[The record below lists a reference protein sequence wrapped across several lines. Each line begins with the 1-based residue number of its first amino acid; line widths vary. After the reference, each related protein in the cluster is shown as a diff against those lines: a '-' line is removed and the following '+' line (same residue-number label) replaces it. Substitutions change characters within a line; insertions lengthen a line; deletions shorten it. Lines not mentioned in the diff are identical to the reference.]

1 MNSPALRHLLDRLD
15 LDPVAADV
23 FLDAGGDEP
32 MARLFGGQVAAQA
45 LAAMGR
51 TVPVDKPVHHLYVE
65 FLRPPRA
72 SIPLRLEVAAVKDG
86 RAFAL
91 RRVEVGQDGVPVLTA
106 TASFHRAE
114 AGPVRLPAG
123 EPAGAG
129 PAVPRWENRFAGRR
143 DRLSPLWDTP
153 RPIDFRYL
161 DPAPL
166 DDTLRRRPRGGQEAL
181 LRADGALPDDPLIHA
196 CVAVYASDMTL
207 LETALLPLGQVWA
220 DGETDGASL
229 NHALWFHRPFR
240 TDRWLRY
247 DQRAEALAGGRG
259 LASGRIYD
267 ESGELVATAVQEG
280 SLRPTNGAGS
290 WLARSAPDRTL
301 RRRT

>member
-1 MNSPALRHLLDRLD
+1 MSALRHFLDRLD
-15 LDPVAADV
+15 LDPLAPGV
-23 FLDAGGDEP
+23 FGDPGGEEGLE
-32 MARLFGGQVAAQA
+32 RIFGGQVAAQA

-51 TVPVDKPVHHLYVE
+51 TVDADKAVHHLHVE
-65 FLRPPRA
+65 FVRPPRA
-72 SIPLRLEVAAVKDG
+72 SAPLRLEVGVVKDG

-91 RRVEVGQDGVPVLTA
+91 RRVEAAQGGVPVLTA

-123 EPAGAG
+123 EPPEPIA
-129 PAVPRWENRFAGRR
+129 PRWEDRFAGRR
-143 DRLSPLWDTP
+143 HRLSPLWDRP

-166 DDTLRRRPRGGQEAL
+166 DDTLRQHPRDGQSAV

-196 CVAVYASDMTL
+196 CTAVYASDMTL
-207 LETALLPLGQVWA
+207 LETALLPLGEVWA
-220 DGETDGASL
+220 DGDTDGASL
-229 NHALWFHRPFR
+229 NHTMWFHRPFR
-240 TDRWLRY
+240 MDRWVRY

-259 LASGRIYD
+259 LASGRMFD
-267 ESGELVATAVQEG
+267 DSGELVATVLQEG
-280 SLRPTNGAGS
+280 SLRPAHGAGT

-301 RRRT
+301 RRAT